1 MAYRFLVVDD
11 TTFMRKMAAD
21 CLTQQGHVVLGEA
34 VNGREA
40 VKMYK
45 DLQPDIV
52 MMDLTMP
59 EMSGLEAIKEILAH
73 DSDALILICSASN
86 QEDLILEALDAGA
99 KGYLMKP
106 FNPDRLEEVI
116 RQYADP
122 YLSAQAEAELE
133 EEEASEQD
141 LEQAQD
147 ELQAPDTAAPETPIT
162 TAPAAAAIEATAP
175 LAAVSPAVPPATVM
189 SYSSPLPT
197 PAALQSAA
205 AAATPSP
212 VPMRSDKLRAFT
224 SSFMCNWQ
232 EDTFSGTNH
241 YAVVCTE
248 SENKIL
254 IEMLDDT
261 TMEKHSLH
269 LTLDGFRQL
278 SDWLEHQLVSR
289 MPTVRGLAK
298 AE

>member
-21 CLTQQGHVVLGEA
+21 CLTQQGHDVLGEA

-45 DLQPDIV
+45 ELKPDIV

-59 EMSGLEAIKEILAH
+59 EMSGLEAIKEILAY
-73 DSDALILICSASN
+73 DPDALILICSASN

-122 YLSAQAEAELE
+122 YLSAQAEEELDE
-133 EEEASEQD
+133 EEEAAPPVET
-141 LEQAQD
+141 LEQGTV
-147 ELQAPDTAAPETPIT
+147 EP
-162 TAPAAAAIEATAP
+162 PA
-175 LAAVSPAVPPATVM
+175 AVPPAA
-189 SYSSPLPT
+189 T
-197 PAALQSAA
+197 PAVAISYPSSIPIPAAFQTAA
-205 AAATPSP
+205 AASSPSP
-212 VPMRSDKLRAFT
+212 APIRSDKLRAFT

-254 IEMLDDT
+254 IEMQDDA
-261 TMEKHSLH
+261 TMEKRSIH
-269 LTLDGFRQL
+269 LSLDGFRQL
-278 SDWLEHQLVSR
+278 SDWLEHQLASR
-289 MPTVRGLAK
+289 MPAVRGLAK